1 MTGRIKNGLA
11 LVNQIGSDVIFAS
24 FLVFTTFKMPPR
36 RCVVQYCSRVSDKE
50 LGISVQSSLEYCKSF
65 GLQIGYYRETKM
77 IIRMVDTTFTQ
88 ARTTT
93 ANRWLIGGTSSCHA
107 GGHEFDSGR
116 TNTHGLKITE

>member
-1 MTGRIKNGLA
+1 
-11 LVNQIGSDVIFAS
+11 
-24 FLVFTTFKMPPR
+24 MPPR
-36 RCVVQYCSRVSDKE
+36 RCVVQYCSRVSDKD

-93 ANRWLIGGTSSCHA
+93 AYRWLIGGTSGCHA
-107 GGHEFDSGR
+107 GGREFNSGR
-116 TNTHGLKITE
+116 ANTHDLKITE